1 MDNELR
7 NALRREEP
15 PEGFGDRVIRAAASI
30 ESKRDGAHEIR
41 LKADPTYSSQT
52 YDSTTQHS
60 HRDGPQTYHSRTWD
74 PPLGGLT
81 SHMSVTHWAAAAAV
95 VVALAGSGLEYH
107 ARQRERAEGEA
118 ARARVVLALHIA
130 SSKLQLVQTKI
141 ARMHEQPGKNSNQ

>member
-15 PEGFGDRVIRAAASI
+15 PEGFADRVVERAAPTRLKA
-30 ESKRDGAHEIR
+30 AIR
-41 LKADPTYSSQT
+41 LKL
-52 YDSTTQHS
+52 
-60 HRDGPQTYHSRTWD
+60 D
-74 PPLGGLT
+74 PPSRGLT
-81 SHMSVTHWAAAAAV
+81 VHTSPVRWAAAAAV
-95 VVALAGSGLEYH
+95 IVALAGGGVEYR